1 MTVNGEHSIHSTGQ
15 PDTPVEALVDLLG
28 RALAA
33 PDQAEMRGL
42 VERAYKLVAG
52 LDPYLDAVST
62 PPAPVS
68 ACTRLLWLAHAPP
81 ITAFCPDAALF
92 SEACMD
98 EGHRVLQDTTS
109 YLVPWRGGGPHCIG
123 SLMRYKLKLLFLAAE
138 RCLVRRQ
145 AKAWSLHNTYSRP
158 IM

>member
-33 PDQAEMRGL
+33 PDEAEMRGL

-68 ACTRLLWLAHAPP
+68 NIILACARA
-81 ITAFCPDAALF
+81 
-92 SEACMD
+92 SN
-98 EGHRVLQDTTS
+98 
-109 YLVPWRGGGPHCIG
+109 HCILPG
-123 SLMRYKLKLLFLAAE
+123 R
-138 RCLVRRQ
+138 RLVRRG
-145 AKAWSLHNTYSRP
+145 LHGGGLPSTARHPELSCALACVHIALHCP
-158 IM
+158 VDAS

>member
-1 MTVNGEHSIHSTGQ
+1 MTVNGQHSIHSTGQ

-28 RALAA
+28 RALTA

-68 ACTRLLWLAHAPP
+68 RLHPIAWAC
-81 ITAFCPDAALF
+81 
-92 SEACMD
+92 ACA
-98 EGHRVLQDTTS
+98 S
-109 YLVPWRGGGPHCIG
+109 NHCILPG
-123 SLMRYKLKLLFLAAE
+123 R
-138 RCLVRRQ
+138 RLV
-145 AKAWSLHNTYSRP
+145 
-158 IM
+158 